1 MGMFVGVI
9 KTKDILLHPIHLI
22 RIRGVKGY
30 CKLVWRA
37 LKKQPYSFIGMTQQ
51 SDWIFDESV
60 KKKVHTE
67 TRRAKTSKRQKRLHH
82 TRGHAAARP

>member
-1 MGMFVGVI
+1 MFVGVI
-9 KTKDILLHPIHLI
+9 KTKDILLHPVHLI
-22 RIRGVKGY
+22 RIRGFKGY

-51 SDWIFDESV
+51 SDWIFDERI
-60 KKKVHTE
+60 KKKVHAE
-67 TRRAKTSKRQKRLHH
+67 TRHAKTSKRQKRLQH